1 MSTMEFKEAVL
12 GMSVTPRILADAR
25 IELAL
30 QISQN
35 MPGRVVRQ
43 GDSEALAIDKQ
54 EITTQVTL
62 ADGDTAM
69 LGGIFQYQRQVD
81 SIGFPGLPMYRCWAI
96 YCAATASAAGGANW

>member
-1 MSTMEFKEAVL
+1 MEFKEAVL
-12 GMSVTPRILADAR
+12 GMSVTPRVLADAH

-62 ADGDTAM
+62 SDGDTAM

-81 SIGFPGLPMYRCWAI
+81 SIGFPWLAEVPLLGHLLR
-96 YCAATASAAGGANW
+96 SDSQRSGGASW